1 LDPDITDNLASET
14 QQATIATDKSFVST
28 TREES
33 LSSDPS
39 EIVMEM
45 SASGNQM
52 TPNLFFTDAYKVS
65 FDMINTDKD
74 FLKRKLEEPQSSKTT
89 EINTMV
95 AGTLLPAP
103 EVQLYPDPPVQ
114 IQPPVDTSSAST
126 LATPA
131 QEVPQTPPQ
140 QLVQQAPSPTPPQGS
155 SSTRL

>member
-1 LDPDITDNLASET
+1 VAQARLDSDVTNNLASET

-33 LSSDPS
+33 LSYGPS
-39 EIVMEM
+39 EIIMEM

-52 TPNLFFTDAYKVS
+52 TPKLFSTYAYKVS
-65 FDMINTDKD
+65 FDMINADKD
-74 FLKRKLEEPQSSKTT
+74 FLKSKLEEPQSSKTT

-95 AGTLLPAP
+95 ASTLLPAP

-114 IQPPVDTSSAST
+114 VQPLVDTSSAST
-126 LATPA
+126 PATPA

-140 QLVQQAPSPTPPQGS
+140 QSVQQAPSPTPP
-155 SSTRL
+155 